1 MNKKLISLLMT
12 AAVLSAC
19 SSGAV
24 RNGAAEGLA
33 LGEGN
38 SSGSSSSSTSS
49 NTTTTTT
56 TTSFEGAGRSLTT
69 LSGYDVNGENTSP
82 SPNYVAPTSESE
94 INVLQVEGRSIT
106 LVPSDKLSNK
116 TWYEN
121 ENQALYTGGTA
132 QDSWSVIGN
141 QLQYAKFGEVY
152 DADEKRFRFA
162 QGSATPE
169 SSVPTT
175 GTVNYS
181 GYATHGYGSER
192 YAEKPTKGTSEF
204 TVNFG
209 EKTVVGAIKPVTAGD
224 FEQIDLKAVVSGNK
238 FEGFNTTTGTS
249 QGAVVN
255 GTFYG
260 PNAEEVAGTFNF
272 SGDGTIGTS
281 DQAINGEKPMGTFGA
296 IKQ

>member
-1 MNKKLISLLMT
+1 MNKKLIGLLMT

-49 NTTTTTT
+49 NTTTTTPT
-56 TTSFEGAGRSLTT
+56 TTFNGAGLSITT
-69 LSGYDVNGENTSP
+69 YSGLDVNGENSSP
-82 SPNYVAPTSESE
+82 SANYIAPTSDSE
-94 INVLQVEGRSIT
+94 INILQVEGRSIT
-106 LVPSDKLSNK
+106 LIPNDQLSNK
-116 TWYEN
+116 TWHETAN
-121 ENQALYTGGTA
+121 KALYTGATA
-132 QDSWSVIGN
+132 QDSWSIIGN

-152 DADEKRFRFA
+152 DAEEKRFRFA
-162 QGSATPE
+162 QGNATPE
-169 SSVPTT
+169 SAVPTT

-209 EKTVVGAIKPVTAGD
+209 EKTVVGAIKPVTVGD

-238 FEGFNTTTGTS
+238 FEGYNTTTGTS
-249 QGAVVN
+249 QGAVVS
-255 GTFYG
+255 GVFYG

-272 SGDGTIGTS
+272 SGDGTINGS
-281 DQAINGEKPMGTFGA
+281 DQSINGQKPMGTFGA
-296 IKQ
+296 TKQ